1 MRKKIFAAA
10 AVMTLLAATP
20 VFAGT
25 WQQDQVGW
33 YYTYDTGGYA
43 QNALLEID
51 GAKYYF
57 DANGYMVTGW
67 RNLNGEWTYF
77 YPDGRLAR
85 GWVQDGGKW
94 Y

>member
-33 YYTYDTGGYA
+33 YYTYDTGGSA
-43 QNALLEID
+43 QHALLGRD
-51 GAKYYF
+51 GAHEYF
-57 DANGYMVTGW
+57 FEHGI
-67 RNLNGEWTYF
+67 
-77 YPDGRLAR
+77 
-85 GWVQDGGKW
+85 
-94 Y
+94 